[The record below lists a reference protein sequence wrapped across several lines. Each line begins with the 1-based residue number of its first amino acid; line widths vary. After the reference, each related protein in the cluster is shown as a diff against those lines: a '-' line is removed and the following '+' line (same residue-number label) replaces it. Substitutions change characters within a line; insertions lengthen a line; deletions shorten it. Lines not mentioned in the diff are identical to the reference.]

1 MRVFVA
7 GATGV
12 IGIRL
17 LPLLLAAGHE
27 VAAMTRS
34 PEKVERLQQLGALP
48 VVCDV
53 FDLPALREAVVA
65 FAPEAVVSELTDL
78 PDDLEQLRQFE
89 AANDRIRREGTR
101 NLVDAAR
108 AAHARRFLAQSIAW
122 QLPGERGRAVEE
134 LEQMV
139 LEEDGVVLRYGRLYG
154 PGTFYVDEL
163 PEPPRVQVDEAARR
177 TADLLEADS
186 GVVTV
191 VDELTRRVLR
201 SASRRPAEP

>member
-1 MRVFVA
+1 MRIFVA

-27 VAAMTRS
+27 VAGMTRS
-34 PEKVERLQQLGALP
+34 PEKVERLRRLGAVP

-53 FDLPALREAVVA
+53 FDRHALREAVVA

-78 PDDLEQLRQFE
+78 PDDLEQLHQFE
-89 AANDRIRREGTR
+89 AANDRIRRDGTR
-101 NLVDAAR
+101 NLLAALPAAR
-108 AAHARRFLAQSIAW
+108 ARRFLAQSIAW
-122 QLPGERGRAVEE
+122 QLPGERRRAVED

-139 LEEDGVVLRYGRLYG
+139 LEADGVVLRYGRLYG

-163 PEPPRVQVDEAARR
+163 PEPPRVHVEEAARR
-177 TADLLEADS
+177 TADLLEAES
-186 GVVTV
+186 GVVTI
-191 VDELTRRVLR
+191 T
-201 SASRRPAEP
+201 EP